1 MSNHHSSAR
10 PDSSA
15 AEKPDYQDSAFRG
28 ALMRDHYTGSDPC
41 QGGFVHFSD
50 LGDVARAADALR
62 TISRLV
68 HNSLAEPEMSDAEP
82 LGLSAH
88 LGLMNAAD
96 LIAKYLLELE
106 GRMRA
111 TADSLNR
118 IQAEEANHG

>member
-15 AEKPDYQDSAFRG
+15 AEKPDYQD
-28 ALMRDHYTGSDPC
+28 
-41 QGGFVHFSD
+41 
-50 LGDVARAADALR
+50 
-62 TISRLV
+62 
-68 HNSLAEPEMSDAEP
+68 
-82 LGLSAH
+82 SAH

-118 IQAEEANHG
+118 IQAEKGANHG